1 MHNFSLLLLRY
12 RILDMYVEKS
22 VQNNYKMIWM
32 GPPRGGRESQTR
44 EQPKLPI
51 IISLYQRHYVRFAV
65 CAFLCACVWNNVN
78 TNSMQKSEHSK
89 NANSRINEVL
99 NACCNQ
105 LINILKSILR
115 VRFFP
120 NAECV
125 CAVVSV
131 CLWVFSSI
139 KLSRSLTHAH
149 TLFPPLPLSSLYSL
163 KMSRILNLFLS
174 LHSNIM
180 LPFQNASASTDDF
193 SIL

>member
-1 MHNFSLLLLRY
+1 MNGTA
-12 RILDMYVEKS
+12 E
-22 VQNNYKMIWM
+22 
-32 GPPRGGRESQTR
+32 GRKGESNERTT
-44 EQPKLPI
+44 KI
-51 IISLYQRHYVRFAV
+51 THYYFTLSA
-65 CAFLCACVWNNVN
+65 ALCSIRSMCVFMCVSVWNNVN

-89 NANSRINEVL
+89 NANSKINEVL

-115 VRFFP
+115 VRSFP
-120 NAECV
+120 
-125 CAVVSV
+125 
-131 CLWVFSSI
+131 SI

-149 TLFPPLPLSSLYSL
+149 TLFPPLPPSSLYSL